1 MLRYLSLL
9 APLILRAPGS
19 TAKRLSLANLLFAY
33 AFLFFG
39 GVFGMTALYLWAS
52 KEFGVV
58 IACLVM
64 CATLLS
70 LGVVMLLARLA
81 RKEGSVKKT
90 NLPATLQ
97 GDPLAQ
103 HIPDSLKDDPRVQQ
117 LLEKI
122 AENPLAASASAVAL
136 GMLVSRELLGD

>member
-1 MLRYLSLL
+1 
-9 APLILRAPGS
+9 
-19 TAKRLSLANLLFAY
+19 
-33 AFLFFG
+33 
-39 GVFGMTALYLWAS
+39 MTALYVWAS
-52 KEFGVV
+52 TEFGVL
-58 IACLVM
+58 IACLLM
-64 CATLLS
+64 CGTLVS
-70 LGVVMLLARLA
+70 LGAIMMFAGKR
-81 RKEGSVKKT
+81 GTVKKT
-90 NLPATLQ
+90 SLPTTLQ